1 MVCCLRVLCVC
12 GRALVCQADGAVD
25 ESSTSSL
32 LRFLAVGRLVALPDG
47 RWADGKHQLLA
58 FYSAK
63 DDREVKAYKSH
74 CKAIMNKGA
83 NKLQPGKRIRLT
95 SDNND
100 YDLHVLADHAEDDP
114 ALTVIFFAVTDPS
127 FGKHHTVSSLLRELK
142 KDFYAATDVRE
153 LTATT
158 STGSLNRQLQQPLAR
173 IFSAYNQ
180 SKLREVQ
187 AKVEKVKSVMKDNVD
202 KSRRNHTQP
211 HTAQLPS
218 TAPPRICCVRSSN

>member
-1 MVCCLRVLCVC
+1 M
-12 GRALVCQADGAVD
+12 
-25 ESSTSSL
+25 
-32 LRFLAVGRLVALPDG
+32 ALPDG

-58 FYSAK
+58 FHASR

-100 YDLHVLADHAEDDP
+100 YDLHVLADHADDDP
-114 ALTVIFFAVTDPS
+114 AHTLIFFAVTDPS

-142 KDFYAATDVRE
+142 KAFYDAVDVKE
-153 LTATT
+153 LTATG
-158 STGSLNRQLQQPLAR
+158 STGSLNRQMQQPLQR
-173 IFSAYNQ
+173 LFGTYNQ

-187 AKVEKVKSVMKDNVD
+187 AKVERVKTVMKDNVD
-202 KSRRNHTQP
+202 KYSTQHQP
-211 HTAQLPS
+211 HTSHSHALR
-218 TAPPRICCVRSSN
+218 AHALRLCAAAADALAWLCGADVLCCVAGR